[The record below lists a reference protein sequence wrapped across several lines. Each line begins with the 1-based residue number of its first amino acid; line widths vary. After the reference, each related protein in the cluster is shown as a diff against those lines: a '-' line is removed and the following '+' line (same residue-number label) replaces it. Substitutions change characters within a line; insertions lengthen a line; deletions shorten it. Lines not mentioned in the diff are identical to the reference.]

1 MSEFA
6 PPKGQKCGNCI
17 CCEPDPAM
25 LPVAESTCRSRMI
38 DLCGTQDDP
47 GCTPPAVMLSSWCG
61 HWRGSAEVRCGGCK
75 WYKQTECPRFR
86 VVDGNATF
94 KGKGTRGPVYASHH
108 SGIECPMPQAFACE
122 RWEEKG

>member
-61 HWRGSAEVRCGGCK
+61 HWRGSAEVRCGGCGHHHS
-75 WYKQTECPRFR
+75 YRCPRMR
-86 VVDGNATF
+86 NSGEKLTVW
-94 KGKGTRGPVYASHH
+94 GTCSDD
-108 SGIECPMPQAFACE
+108 AFACE
-122 RWEEKG
+122 RWEEKV